1 MVRAQIRLLSHSERT
16 LAAEMIAQEVECDP
30 HFIAAKTV
38 AVFMPLGDEP
48 PIREAVGRWA
58 TEKRIV
64 VPRVEGDDMRFFDF
78 DSSDMA
84 RGSFGIDEPQM
95 TAECPPEQ
103 IEVMIVPAV
112 ALARNGARMGRG
124 RGYYDRYLGAANA
137 TRIYK
142 IGTCFACQLVDELPI
157 EPHDVVMDRVVAR

>member
-1 MVRAQIRLLSHSERT
+1 MVRAQTRLLSPSERT

-30 HFIAAKTV
+30 HFITAKTV

-103 IEVMIVPAV
+103 IEVMIVPGV
-112 ALARNGARMGRG
+112 AFTAEGARMGRG
-124 RGYYDRYLGAANA
+124 RGYYDHYLGAANA

-142 IGTCFACQLVDELPI
+142 IGTCFACQLVDELPT